1 MKFFSTLIILSSAL
15 AATVSAHEF
24 QSSRPDSHAPISV
37 MGDHTHRK
45 GDWMASYRF
54 MVMDMDGMRSG
65 NDSIDPSDVFAANYT
80 VTPTKMSMY
89 MHMFG
94 VMHAPSDKF
103 TLMAMLPY
111 LDTEMDHTIFPMA
124 APLIALNDGETT
136 FTTRSKGFGD
146 LKLSSLIKLHTGEN
160 DRAHLTIGVS
170 VPTGSI
176 SEKDKIPGPG
186 GRIDRQ
192 LPAPMQLG
200 SGSTDFLSGF
210 TYGKQLE
217 TWSYGIQGNSV
228 IRLEDNSHGYQLGDK
243 FEALGWLS
251 WLATPSTSL
260 SVTAYAKTEGELSG
274 IQRDV
279 GLNPPFAP
287 ARRTVTTAF
296 GENYGGDQA
305 GLRVGV
311 NFLGKDAGARGH
323 RFALDIDLP
332 LHRDLNGYQ
341 LETDMVAT
349 LGWQK
354 AW

>member
-1 MKFFSTLIILSSAL
+1 MKFYNTLLILSTTFG
-15 AATVSAHEF
+15 ATASAHEF

-37 MGDHTHRK
+37 MGDHTHQK

-54 MVMDMDGMRSG
+54 MFMDMDGMRSG
-65 NDSIDPSDVFAANYT
+65 TDSVDSSDVFAANYT
-80 VTPTKMSMY
+80 ITPTDMRMS

-94 VMHAPSDKF
+94 LMHAPSDTF

-111 LDTEMDHTIFPMA
+111 LDTEMDHSIFSMA

-136 FTTRSKGFGD
+136 FTTQSEGFGD
-146 LKLSSLIKLHTGEN
+146 LKLSSLIKLHTGES

-176 SEKDKIPGPG
+176 SKQDNIPGPG

-200 SGSTDFLSGF
+200 SGSTDLLGAF

-217 TWSYGIQGNSV
+217 AWSYGIQGNTV

-243 FEALGWLS
+243 VEALGWLS
-251 WLATPSTSL
+251 WLANPSTSL
-260 SVTAYAKTEGELSG
+260 SMTAYAKTEGKLSG
-274 IQRDV
+274 TQRDV
-279 GLNPPFAP
+279 GVNPPFAP
-287 ARRTVTTAF
+287 TRRTVTTAI
-296 GENYGGDQA
+296 GDNYGGDQA
-305 GLRVGV
+305 GLRLGL
-311 NFLGKDAGARGH
+311 NFLGKASGARGH
-323 RFALDIDLP
+323 RFALEVDLP
-332 LHRDLNGYQ
+332 LYRDLNGYQ
-341 LETDMVAT
+341 LETDLIAT